1 MTGAERGFLLLTSH
15 LGDPERKPLT
25 VAQFR
30 NLHKQISKTPLPR
43 EERELCEKD
52 LVSIGISRDFA
63 NRIVTLLEGEDQL
76 DWYLKKAKDC
86 IPITRAS
93 DRYPISVRKRL
104 GLDSPGCL
112 WARGDLSYL
121 ELPGVC
127 LVGSR
132 NLEPLNAAFAWE
144 AGRQAA
150 IQGYVLIS
158 GNANGADQAAQNGA
172 LENGGKVISVV
183 ADRLLDHPAKENV
196 LYLSEEGYDLPFS
209 AIRALSRN
217 RVIHTLGSLALV
229 AQCSLGKGGT
239 WDGTVKNLKN
249 RWTPV
254 YCLDDGSKAMDA
266 LVQMGAQ
273 PISGT
278 DLCKLKDLTP
288 DIPWLFE

>member
-1 MTGAERGFLLLTSH
+1 
-15 LGDPERKPLT
+15 
-25 VAQFR
+25 
-30 NLHKQISKTPLPR
+30 
-43 EERELCEKD
+43 
-52 LVSIGISRDFA
+52 
-63 NRIVTLLEGEDQL
+63 
-76 DWYLKKAKDC
+76 
-86 IPITRAS
+86 
-93 DRYPISVRKRL
+93 
-104 GLDSPGCL
+104 
-112 WARGDLSYL
+112 L